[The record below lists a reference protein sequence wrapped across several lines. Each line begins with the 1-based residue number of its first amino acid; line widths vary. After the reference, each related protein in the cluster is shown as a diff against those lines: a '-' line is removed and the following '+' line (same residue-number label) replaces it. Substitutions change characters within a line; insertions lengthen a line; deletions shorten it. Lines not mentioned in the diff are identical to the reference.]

1 MAIPK
6 HLQYSKTHEWV
17 DQLEDGTIRI
27 GVTDYAQEQMG
38 DVVFIEFKEV
48 GDEIDVEDSVAEIE
62 TVKAISDVESPV
74 VGTIS
79 AVNDALEDAPEL
91 INEKPYETWI
101 VEFEAGASLADDLMD
116 ADEYE
121 AFLEEL

>member
-17 DQLEDGTIRI
+17 EVQEDGTIHV
-27 GVTDYAQEQMG
+27 GVTDYAQDQMG

-48 GDEIDVEDSVAEIE
+48 GDEIEFDDSVAEIE

-74 VGTIS
+74 LGEI
-79 AVNDALEDAPEL
+79 AEVNDELEDAPEL

-101 VEFEAGASLADDLMD
+101 VAFGKGSTLSDELMD

-121 AFLEEL
+121 AYLDTL